1 MRIFL
6 SVIIL
11 TILLVACAGP
21 DGTVDVVENNKTTQN
36 AQSKTDSEQVS
47 ETKEELDLS
56 ENKFIATIGKDSTQV
71 KAVYD
76 QKIKEFVIESIDP
89 DLIVFDLKDKYSA
102 SLEYIRQHLTIDG
115 KSYSEYKE
123 SKVQGEAEKK
133 GKVKPKTIQ
142 VEILE
147 SQNKAKVDILFP
159 SGNTDSFTLNTKDKD
174 EINFDL
180 ADRFSI
186 PVLEVRD
193 LVTYYGEGQV
203 KTDIKELG
211 EKVDAGLKEKIV
223 EKSTGS
229 LRSVGCDYFNHIITF
244 EFMLE
249 GEQNAVLYAED
260 LGPYSTKRVIRFKLN
275 SQTLSEPTCGADGTV
290 KEFEPG
296 KLYRCTKKEKGI
308 YWMGEDERYS
318 DKMDLIS
325 LEVIGAH
332 DQIRFKCE

>member
-229 LRSVGCDYFNHIITF
+229 LRSVGCDY
-244 EFMLE
+244 
-249 GEQNAVLYAED
+249 
-260 LGPYSTKRVIRFKLN
+260 
-275 SQTLSEPTCGADGTV
+275 LSEPTCGADGTV